1 MCEIMEM
8 LQNLPF
14 PIETILG
21 GGGGAGGRAGGSEAK
36 NDLYN
41 VQYIIQYIFCNPP
54 HWNPQ
59 TCSYGQAFPS

>member
-8 LQNLPF
+8 LQNLYF

-41 VQYIIQYIFCNPP
+41 VQYIFCNPP

-59 TCSYGQAFPS
+59 TYSYGKAFPS